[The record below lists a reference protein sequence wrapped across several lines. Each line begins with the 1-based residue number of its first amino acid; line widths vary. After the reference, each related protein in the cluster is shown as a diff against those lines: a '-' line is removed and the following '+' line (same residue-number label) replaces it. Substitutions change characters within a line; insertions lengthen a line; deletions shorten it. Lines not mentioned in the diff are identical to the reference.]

1 VGSKRVTRTV
11 YFGHVHVE
19 TTYAPHDGGRTW
31 ATSDATPERPGKLVR
46 MASSAPRT
54 LADQLRGWSDEQL
67 AHLLTRRPDLA
78 VPAPQD
84 SSQLA
89 SRLGTRA
96 SVLRAVDQLSRL
108 ELTVL
113 EAVVALGGTTSADRL
128 EAVVNAAPAAVAD
141 AVGTVRGLGLL
152 WGTDDSLRV
161 VQVLR
166 DVLGTR
172 TSRLAPSVATLL
184 AGQGPSRVNALAR
197 RLGLGP
203 SGDRHTDVNAI
214 AALLGDDTE
223 VERLVGEVDDR
234 ARAILDHLD
243 REGRDGVVE
252 TTERSTSHGPA
263 RGPVDQLLERGL
275 LVARDRKHVAV
286 PAEVSIC
293 LRGGT
298 TRERADLPPELAT
311 STRDQALVDRAA
323 AGAAFDLVR
332 RVELLLEHW
341 GTAPPSALRAGG
353 LAVRDLKAAAVLLHM
368 DEPTAALHVEI
379 AAAAD
384 LIAPGTTPDGESVW
398 LPTDAFDAW
407 TATSP
412 ANRWTR
418 LAAAWLESPRLTGLV
433 GGREDPAEQQSAGH
447 RGKQVNA
454 LLPGL
459 ERAWLPETR
468 RAALDQLGG
477 LGHGTVLAA
486 GTGVPSLVARM
497 DWLRPGRP
505 PARGQA
511 VAWAVEESAV
521 VGVTGLGG
529 LSRHGRALLGDDP
542 AAVAALEP
550 LLPSTVDHVLVQA
563 DLTAVAP
570 GPLEPDLGRR
580 LAAVADV
587 ESRGGATV
595 YRFTESSVRRAFD
608 SGWSAGDVHDFVASA
623 SRTPVPQALS
633 YLVDDVSRRFGT
645 VRVGVAEAFLRS
657 DDEAA
662 LAVLVHDPRNASL
675 GLRRIAPTVVVSGV
689 PAEVLVERL
698 RASGVA
704 PVVEAADGTV
714 RVARPQLLRART
726 PRRGGPDPS
735 AGTAADP
742 RTASRLAARAASTVT
757 AIRAGDR
764 AARSRPDGL
773 RAAEPTTPASTL
785 AALREAVEAAQSVW
799 IGYVDSHGST
809 VERVVDP
816 VGLDAGLL
824 SAYDHRSE
832 DVRTFAVH
840 RITAVRRLS

>member
-1 VGSKRVTRTV
+1 M
-11 YFGHVHVE
+11 
-19 TTYAPHDGGRTW
+19 
-31 ATSDATPERPGKLVR
+31 PGKLVR
-46 MASSAPRT
+46 MVSSAPPRT
-54 LADQLRGWSDEQL
+54 LADQLRSWSDEQL
-67 AHLLTRRPDLA
+67 AHLLTQRPDLA

-113 EAVVALGGTTSADRL
+113 EAVIALGGTTSADRL
-128 EAVVNAAPAAVAD
+128 QAVVNAEPAAVAV
-141 AVGTVRGLGLL
+141 ALQRVRGLGLL
-152 WGTDDSLRV
+152 WGTDDALRAV
-161 VQVLR
+161 HVLR

-184 AGQGPSRVNALAR
+184 AGHGPSRVNALAR
-197 RLGLGP
+197 RLGLSP

-214 AALLGDDTE
+214 AALLGDDE
-223 VERLVGEVDDR
+223 QVQRLVGEVDDR
-234 ARAILDHLD
+234 ARTILEHLD
-243 REGRDGVVE
+243 REGKDGVVE

-286 PAEVSIC
+286 PAEISVC

-298 TRERADLPPELAT
+298 TRERADLAPELAT
-311 STRDQALVDRAA
+311 GERDQSLVDRAA

-341 GTAPPSALRAGG
+341 GTTPPSALRAGG

-384 LIAPGTTPDGESVW
+384 LLASGSTPDGESAW

-412 ANRWTR
+412 AKRWTR
-418 LAAAWLESPRLTGLV
+418 LAAAWLDSPRLTGLV
-433 GGREDPAEQQSAGH
+433 GGREDPGDRQAAGQ

-454 LLPGL
+454 LVPGL
-459 ERAWLPETR
+459 ERTWLPETR
-468 RAALDQLGG
+468 RTALEELGE
-477 LGHGTVLAA
+477 LGDGTVLAV
-486 GTGVPSLVARM
+486 GTGVPSLVARIAR
-497 DWLRPGRP
+497 LRPRRP

-529 LSRHGRALLGDDP
+529 LSTHGRALLEDDP
-542 AAVAALEP
+542 AAAAALEP
-550 LLPSTVDHVLVQA
+550 LLPSPVDHVLVQA

-570 GPLEPDLGRR
+570 GPLEPDLARR

-662 LAVLVHDPRNASL
+662 LAALVHDPRNASL
-675 GLRRIAPTVVVSGV
+675 RLRRIAPTVVVSDL
-689 PAEVLVERL
+689 PADVLVERL

-714 RVARPQLLRART
+714 RVARPELLRART
-726 PRRGGPDPS
+726 PRRDGTGPAAGG
-735 AGTAADP
+735 AANP
-742 RTASRLAARAASTVT
+742 RAAARLAARAASTVT
-757 AIRAGDR
+757 AIRAGDL
-764 AARSRPDGL
+764 AAQSRPEGL
-773 RAAEPTTPASTL
+773 RASEPASPASTL
-785 AALREAVEAAQSVW
+785 VALREAVEAAQSVW

-816 VGLDAGLL
+816 IAVDAGLL

-840 RITAVRRLS
+840 RITAVRRLP